1 MSRVCQN
8 HVTKAVTCNSD
19 CCLLFHSRAYLQK
32 LFSWNGCNLRSP
44 IKVYPFKLLVC
55 LKGDLCVADRQVTQ
69 SNNHTAN
76 TELLISKLNPL
87 LNNLHI
93 ILSANQVHFLPRQ
106 LFLSIFTFSS
116 TNRTLILPFLVQSA
130 RLKCSEYNFVCTA
143 SKK

>member
-1 MSRVCQN
+1 MSRIGQN
-8 HVTKAVTCNSD
+8 HVTKAVTSNID
-19 CCLLFHSRAYLQK
+19 CCLQFHSRAYLQK

-44 IKVYPFKLLVC
+44 IKVYHLKLLVC
-55 LKGDLCVADRQVTQ
+55 WKGVLCGADRQVTQ

-76 TELLISKLNPL
+76 TELLISKLNLL
-87 LNNLHI
+87 LNNLHY
-93 ILSANQVHFLPRQ
+93 ILSANQVHFLSR

-116 TNRTLILPFLVQSA
+116 TNRTLVLPFLVQSV